1 MKQVLT
7 FLSVPKLLLAYRLN
21 NEIKNCKVLSQG
33 GVSMKF
39 NSIYELVGQT
49 PIVKL
54 NRVISDE
61 MATVYIKLESFNPGG
76 SVKDRIALQMIED
89 AEQEGLIK
97 PGDTLVESTS
107 GNTGIGIAMIGAAK
121 GYKVILTMP
130 ESMSIERRKILKM
143 YGAELVLTE
152 AAKGMTGANNKA
164 AEFAKEEGFFQ
175 LKQFENSSNPK
186 AHRLY
191 TSKEIIS
198 EFDSLDAFVSGV
210 GTGGTLTGN
219 GQVLKEH
226 YQNIEIVA
234 VEPKDSNVLSE
245 GKPGPHKI
253 QGIGAGFIPT
263 VLDQKLID
271 SIEQVENDEA
281 IDMMKNLALKE
292 GLLVGI
298 STGAA
303 VSAALK
309 VASRLG
315 KGKVVLAVAPDTG
328 ERYLSTEAFN

>member
-1 MKQVLT
+1 
-7 FLSVPKLLLAYRLN
+7 
-21 NEIKNCKVLSQG
+21 
-33 GVSMKF
+33 MKF
-39 NSIYELVGQT
+39 NNIYELVGQT
-49 PIVKL
+49 PVVKL
-54 NRVISDE
+54 NHVVSDE

-89 AEQEGLIK
+89 AEQDGLIK

-121 GYKVILTMP
+121 GYKVVFTMP

-164 AEFAKEEGFFQ
+164 AELAKENGYFQ
-175 LKQFENSSNPK
+175 LKQFENASNPK
-186 AHRLY
+186 AHRLN
-191 TSKEIIS
+191 TSQEIIK
-198 EFDSLDAFVSGV
+198 EFEVLDAFVSGV

-219 GQVLKEH
+219 GQVLKNH
-226 YQNIEIVA
+226 YQDIEIVA
-234 VEPKDSNVLSE
+234 VEPKDSNVLSD

-253 QGIGAGFIPT
+253 QGIGAGFIPA
-263 VLDQKLID
+263 VLERELID
-271 SIEQVENDEA
+271 SIEQVENAES
-281 IDMMKNLALKE
+281 IEMMRELAKQE

-309 VASRLG
+309 VAKRLG
-315 KGKVVLAVAPDTG
+315 KDKVVLAIAPDTG